1 MAYLLKRAIGLA
13 IVLAIGLT
21 GYNYFWGTEE
31 EKANSQAIVGQV
43 ASLTKSVTSLLSSEK
58 EKYSAGK
65 YDDAIDKM
73 STTFSTLKQ
82 KAQALGKSGSS
93 MLAKVE
99 ALQQEEQA
107 LADELHALDREANT
121 ESGGNMKMG
130 APSSDGQ
137 YSSSGGS
144 VGYAD
149 RAEEIRQRL
158 LELNHEAELLNDQLP

>member
-93 MLAKVE
+93 MLAKWKPFNKKSR
-99 ALQQEEQA
+99 
-107 LADELHALDREANT
+107 H
-121 ESGGNMKMG
+121 
-130 APSSDGQ
+130 
-137 YSSSGGS
+137 
-144 VGYAD
+144 
-149 RAEEIRQRL
+149 
-158 LELNHEAELLNDQLP
+158 